1 MELLL
6 YSYIIIIVYL
16 LFKYSKSKTL
26 YIFSPYIIIYLNFVF
41 NDIVPFLLFYPDIPE
56 NLQYTTFTATVIN
69 LLFLYAFRKQLL
81 IQTTLDIPSFS
92 IKLNRKRKIIIC
104 CFALFLFCAGMMSG
118 VLTNLLKG
126 NDIEDLRRTS
136 EIGLGIVRDI
146 PMLGIQIVMLV
157 LFLQKSWNF
166 YRSIAFYSFCLG
178 AFLFLTT
185 GNKGGVLVG
194 ATLFLLFFH
203 FK

>member
-69 LLFLYAFRKQLL
+69 LLFLYAFRKQML

-92 IKLNRKRKIIIC
+92 IKEKDY
-104 CFALFLFCAGMMSG
+104 
-118 VLTNLLKG
+118 NLL
-126 NDIEDLRRTS
+126 LR
-136 EIGLGIVRDI
+136 IVS
-146 PMLGIQIVMLV
+146 
-157 LFLQKSWNF
+157 FLCGDDVW
-166 YRSIAFYSFCLG
+166 SF
-178 AFLFLTT
+178 
-185 GNKGGVLVG
+185 NKF
-194 ATLFLLFFH
+194 TER
-203 FK
+203 